1 MLTCDECR
9 KYLDAYVY
17 GESSFYLNAQIEEH
31 LASCPACR
39 EEAAFLQQIRDTL
52 SQMPK
57 IEVDDSFKAAL
68 NQRIDQ
74 LEAKAPPAKKWK
86 FYKDWR
92 MISALA
98 ACVLLAVVIQSNVFE
113 LGQQVEQNGVAP
125 EIQEISDLDLT
136 QITPTDAPADGTAA
150 VPEADAN
157 AAVDAGEAPA
167 AQTAQPRQT
176 TVPQTGG
183 QASATPEARDTDA
196 VNDTE
201 APTVT
206 QSATVAQPTAAPQPE
221 ANTAQPA
228 EDAAPSVA
236 AVRDAAP
243 MQTEEAS
250 IPKVS
255 GAPAGNNLRSS
266 EEDEAAEAAYG
277 SGARGGSGGGGSGG
291 TAVYSAP
298 AASTGSGVLYVDSE
312 DVSKAQDI
320 ADRYGTRSG
329 SNVEMPKAQLNDY
342 LNELQEN
349 GVEYSANISGGDTV
363 NFDIAG
369 N

>member
-86 FYKDWR
+86 LYKDWR

-113 LGQQVEQNGVAP
+113 LGKQVEQNGVAP

-150 VPEADAN
+150 VPEVD
-157 AAVDAGEAPA
+157 AAVDAGEVPA

-176 TVPQTGG
+176 TAPQTGG
-183 QASATPEARDTDA
+183 QASATPEARNTDA
-196 VNDTE
+196 VNATA
-201 APTVT
+201 APAVT

-221 ANTAQPA
+221 ANTVQPA

-236 AVRDAAP
+236 AVQDAAP
-243 MQTEEAS
+243 VQTEEAS
-250 IPKVS
+250 SPEVAS
-255 GAPAGNNLRSS
+255 APAGNNLRSA
-266 EEDEAAEAAYG
+266 EEEGAAG
-277 SGARGGSGGGGSGG
+277 SAHGAGASGGSGGGGSGG
-291 TAVYSAP
+291 AAVYSAP